1 MNQFLIAYMKWT
13 ADLMAVSHQVNQALI
28 NQATGATYR
37 GKKQQTSAKVVPIRG
52 AK

>member
-1 MNQFLIAYMKWT
+1 MNQFLIAYLKWT
-13 ADLMAVSHQVNQALI
+13 ADVMAVSHQVNQALI

-37 GKKQQTSAKVVPIRG
+37 AKKQKVSAKVVPINS